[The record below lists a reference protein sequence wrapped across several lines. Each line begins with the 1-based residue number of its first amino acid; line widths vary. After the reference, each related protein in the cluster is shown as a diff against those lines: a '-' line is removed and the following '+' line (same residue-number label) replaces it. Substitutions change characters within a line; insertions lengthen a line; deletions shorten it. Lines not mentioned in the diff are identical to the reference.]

1 MDSSSSMPHSNS
13 KINLL
18 IDTLNLS
25 NKKKSAAEALLEIN
39 AKLSRNQS
47 GSESSLLLNEEE
59 EEENY
64 DNLDSNRI
72 ESSLRSPSL
81 LNESIDEEQKVL
93 KDLQNEDSDSN
104 G

>member
-59 EEENY
+59 EDNY

>member
-1 MDSSSSMPHSNS
+1 MPHSNS

-47 GSESSLLLNEEE
+47 GSESSLLLNEAD
-59 EEENY
+59 Y
-64 DNLDSNRI
+64 DNLDANRI
-72 ESSLRSPSL
+72 ESSLRSSPSL